1 MKGEVLILDDDETVL
16 HILSASLTSAG
27 YRCHEASR
35 PEEAITMVQRHE
47 AILVAVSDIYMPGM
61 TGFQFVDRLSAQ
73 PLNRPCPRILL
84 LTAQPSLQ
92 SAVDAL
98 RLGVCDFLTKPVR
111 PADLVEAVKRA
122 MARAAQDRRD
132 YASPVARIERLIRQS
147 EDLTEHLRAVA
158 MRAEG
163 LAPPVPVLGVDEAA
177 KEAPAAKE
185 SSVLDTIEMLRQLR
199 SRYSQYKLD
208 DLSWDLLL
216 ELARAERQR
225 QRLSV
230 SGLMISTSNVSATT
244 LLRRINDLTNRGY
257 ISRIPDPN
265 DARRDFVSL
274 TPSSRELVSDF
285 IEQAYL
291 YMSMNKKVAGRAVQ
305 P

>member
-1 MKGEVLILDDDETVL
+1 MKGEVLVLDDDETVL
-16 HILSASLTSAG
+16 QILSATLKSAG
-27 YRCHEASR
+27 YRCHETSR
-35 PEEAITMVQRHE
+35 PEEAIATVLRHE
-47 AILVAVSDIYMPGM
+47 AISVVVSDIYMPGM

-73 PLNRPCPRILL
+73 PLNRPCPRVLL

-111 PADLVEAVKRA
+111 SADLIEAVKKA
-122 MARAAQDRRD
+122 MERAAQDRRD

-147 EDLTEHLRAVA
+147 EDLTEHLRSLA
-158 MRAEG
+158 MRGEG
-163 LAPPVPVLGVDEAA
+163 LAPAVPVFRDDEGA
-177 KEAPAAKE
+177 KGAPAAKE

-230 SGLMISTSNVSATT
+230 SGLMISTANVSPTT
-244 LLRRINDLTNRGY
+244 LLRRINDLTRRGY

-274 TPSSRELVSDF
+274 TPKARELVTDF

-291 YMSMNKKVAGRAVQ
+291 YMNEKVAGRQALS
-305 P
+305 

>member
-1 MKGEVLILDDDETVL
+1 MKGEVLVLDDDETVL
-16 HILSASLTSAG
+16 HILSATLTSAG
-27 YRCHEASR
+27 YRCHETSK
-35 PEEAITMVQRHE
+35 PEEAIATVLRHE
-47 AILVAVSDIYMPGM
+47 TISVVVSDIYMPEM

-73 PLNRPCPRILL
+73 PLNRPCPRVLL

-111 PADLVEAVKRA
+111 SADLIEAVKKA

-132 YASPVARIERLIRQS
+132 YASPVAKIERLIRQS
-147 EDLTEHLRAVA
+147 EDLTEHLRGLA

-163 LAPPVPVLGVDEAA
+163 LAPAVPVFRDDEAA
-177 KEAPAAKE
+177 KGAPVAKE

-216 ELARAERQR
+216 ELARAERKR

-230 SGLMISTSNVSATT
+230 SGLMVSTSNVSATT
-244 LLRRINDLTNRGY
+244 LLRRINDLTQRGY

-274 TPSSRELVSDF
+274 TPKARELVTDF

-291 YMSMNKKVAGRAVQ
+291 YMNEKMAGRQAL

>member
-1 MKGEVLILDDDETVL
+1 
-16 HILSASLTSAG
+16 
-27 YRCHEASR
+27 
-35 PEEAITMVQRHE
+35 MVQRHE